1 MMKKTLSFDFENNEF
16 NLLGNK
22 PVMVSD
28 FEALKVWINKI
39 LRTEIMRF
47 AVYDDTEYGVQLED
61 LIIGKN
67 FDRDFAESELR
78 REIEAVLMKNTEI
91 KGISDFNVSAERD
104 ILKVNFTVKT
114 IYGESEV
121 SL

>member
-47 AVYDDTEYGVQLED
+47 AVYDDTEYGVQIED

-104 ILKVNFTVKT
+104 ILKVSFTVKT

>member
-1 MMKKTLSFDFENNEF
+1 MKKTLSFDFVDNEF
-16 NLLGNK
+16 IFTGNR
-22 PVMVSD
+22 PV
-28 FEALKVWINKI
+28 EATGLDALMIWINKI
-39 LRTEIMRF
+39 LRTEIMKF

-78 REIEAVLMKNTEI
+78 REIESTLMKNTEI
-91 KGISDFNVSAERD
+91 KGISDFNISAERD
-104 ILKVNFTVKT
+104 MLKVSFTVKT

-121 SL
+121 NL

>member
-1 MMKKTLSFDFENNEF
+1 MKKTLSFDFENNEF

-39 LRTEIMRF
+39 LRTEIMKF

-78 REIEAVLMKNTEI
+78 REIEATLMKNTEI

-104 ILKVNFTVKT
+104 ILKVSFTVKT

-121 SL
+121 FL